1 MKFVVP
7 VFIFLMMFS
16 TSASATGGIYCKAV
30 DGRSG
35 EISLLIGR
43 LPVLSIISAEV
54 SAFGK
59 MWSTE
64 KNAENKIIVGQAFDN
79 ASSLLVDF
87 TDDNIEQ
94 IKLSFNWR
102 IVMRFE
108 GIYTPV
114 VTPYGDDFSIDK
126 DRFADVIEHLISAG
140 VHGLIIAGTTGEYYA
155 QSTEERIMLM
165 KLAKEI
171 IKGRVPLI
179 IGTGAIRTEDSII
192 FAENAKAIKADAL
205 LIATPPY
212 AYPTSREI
220 ALHALAIDRAAN
232 LPAMLYNYPGR
243 MSVMMDEEV
252 LDRVGRSPNFC
263 AIKESSGDINRVHLL
278 ARNYPHIQLSCGM
291 DDQALEFF
299 AWGARSWVCA
309 GSNFAPEAHIALYK
323 ACALEGD
330 FDKGRRIM
338 SAMLPLMSVL
348 EQGGKFVQCI
358 KHGLS
363 LRGIPVGPP
372 RKPLQP
378 LNKDD
383 KRALEQVVKVMNT
396 TIESI
401 EKEKSK

>member
-1 MKFVVP
+1 
-7 VFIFLMMFS
+7 
-16 TSASATGGIYCKAV
+16 
-30 DGRSG
+30 
-35 EISLLIGR
+35 
-43 LPVLSIISAEV
+43 
-54 SAFGK
+54 
-59 MWSTE
+59 
-64 KNAENKIIVGQAFDN
+64 
-79 ASSLLVDF
+79 
-87 TDDNIEQ
+87 
-94 IKLSFNWR
+94 
-102 IVMRFE
+102 MRFE

-126 DRFADVIEHLISAG
+126 DGFAQVIEYLISSG

-179 IGTGAIRTEDSII
+179 VGTGAIRTEDSII
-192 FAENAKAIKADAL
+192 FAENAKAINADAL

-243 MSVMMDEEV
+243 MSVAMDEEV

-278 ARNYPHIQLSCGM
+278 ARDYPHIQLSCGM

-309 GSNFAPEAHIALYK
+309 GSNFAPEAHIALYNT
-323 ACALEGD
+323 CVLEGD
-330 FDKGRRIM
+330 FNKGRRIM

-372 RKPLQP
+372 RRPLQP

-383 KRALEQVVKVMNT
+383 KRALEQVIKVMNT

>member
-1 MKFVVP
+1 
-7 VFIFLMMFS
+7 
-16 TSASATGGIYCKAV
+16 
-30 DGRSG
+30 
-35 EISLLIGR
+35 
-43 LPVLSIISAEV
+43 
-54 SAFGK
+54 
-59 MWSTE
+59 
-64 KNAENKIIVGQAFDN
+64 
-79 ASSLLVDF
+79 
-87 TDDNIEQ
+87 
-94 IKLSFNWR
+94 
-102 IVMRFE
+102 MRFE

-114 VTPYGDDFSIDK
+114 VTPHGDDFTIDK
-126 DRFADVIEHLISAG
+126 DKFAEVIEHLISSG
-140 VHGLIIAGTTGEYYA
+140 INGLIIAGTTGEYYA
-155 QSTEERIMLM
+155 QTTEERIMLM
-165 KLAKEI
+165 KFAKDI
-171 IKGRVPLI
+171 NKGRLPLI
-179 IGTGAIRTEDSII
+179 IGTGAIRTEESIVY
-192 FAENAKAIKADAL
+192 AENAKAIGADGL

-212 AYPTSREI
+212 AYPTSREV

-243 MSVMMDEEV
+243 MSVNMDEEV

-278 ARNYPHIQLSCGM
+278 ARDYPHIQLSCGM

-323 ACALEGD
+323 ACAVEGN
-330 FDKGRRIM
+330 FEKGRRIM

-396 TIESI
+396 TIENI
-401 EKEKSK
+401 EKEASK